1 MKNRRSSEKPD
12 EYPQA
17 RQLLPP
23 SSSGWYMDV
32 LCTATPLGVLNSRGD
47 LGIPSRLHSA
57 KLLNSLP

>member
-32 LCTATPLGVLNSRGD
+32 LCTTTPLGVLNSRV
-47 LGIPSRLHSA
+47 IWESRRA
-57 KLLNSLP
+57 YIRQDW